1 VSEGGQIAAR
11 IVHFAR
17 TLRAAGLPIGPG
29 HVLDAVEAAAEV
41 GLSRRADFYWALHAV
56 LVSRAEHHP
65 LFDEAFRLLWREPDA
80 LPQGMELLLSRS
92 PAAPGP
98 APTRRLAEA
107 LASPRRSRTSA
118 PDDRPDVDAHLA
130 WSEQER
136 LHTRDFEQMSAEE
149 VREAERA
156 IARLHLPVREVPT
169 RRMRPDPR
177 GDRLDPRA
185 MLRASL
191 RAGRDVIPLRWRRTL
206 PRPPAVVTLCDVS
219 GSMARYARMM
229 LRFQHALGQGRP
241 RVHSFTFGTRLT
253 NVTRALV
260 DRDVDAALAGVG
272 RTVQDWDG
280 GTRIGECLR
289 EFNLR
294 WSRRLLGQGA
304 IVLLVTDGLDRG
316 DPRLLATEAERL
328 RRSCRRLVWLNPLLR
343 FRGFEPLAEGVRTL
357 LPHVDE
363 FRPVHDLQ
371 SLAALA
377 GALAGSPP
385 TRASVRTAGAG
396 TRPAPPTGS

>member
-1 VSEGGQIAAR
+1 
-11 IVHFAR
+11 
-17 TLRAAGLPIGPG
+17 
-29 HVLDAVEAAAEV
+29 VLDAVQAAAEV
-41 GLSRRADFYWALHAV
+41 GLSRRTDFYWALHAV
-56 LVSRAEHHP
+56 LVSRVEHHP

-80 LPQGMELLLSRS
+80 LPQGMELLLSPS
-92 PAAPGP
+92 PGPKVP

-107 LASPRRSRTSA
+107 LSRPGPRRA
-118 PDDRPDVDAHLA
+118 AEQEDREEVDAVLA
-130 WSEQER
+130 WSGEER

-156 IARLHLPVREVPT
+156 ISRLRLPVREIPT
-169 RRMRPDPR
+169 RRMRPDPL
-177 GDRLDPRA
+177 GDRIDPRA

-191 RAGRDVIPLRWRRTL
+191 RAGTAVIPLRWRRTV
-206 PRPPAVVTLCDVS
+206 PRAPAVITLCDVS

-253 NVTRALV
+253 NVTRTLR
-260 DRDVDAALAGVG
+260 DRDVDAALGAVG
-272 RTVQDWDG
+272 RTVEDWDG
-280 GTRIGECLR
+280 GTCIGDCLR
-289 EFNLR
+289 AFNLR

-316 DPRLLATEAERL
+316 DARLLAAEAERL

-343 FRGFEPLAEGVRTL
+343 FDGFEPLAEGVRAL

-363 FRPVHDLQ
+363 FRPVHDLA
-371 SLAALA
+371 SLSGLALA
-377 GALAGSPP
+377 LSGRTA
-385 TRASVRTAGAG
+385 TRASRRAGGARIPPG
-396 TRPAPPTGS
+396 PPTGS